1 MKKKLCEALTL
12 GVHDQFL
19 NNEINFTPNQ
29 PAVRVIQS
37 QFDCD
42 FFQKH
47 NSLSRNQ
54 ACAKSH

>member
-19 NNEINFTPNQ
+19 NDEINFTPNQ

-42 FFQKH
+42 FFSKT
-47 NSLSRNQ
+47 
-54 ACAKSH
+54 